1 MENRNF
7 YEKTTYPD
15 GSSYVTIKDFVD
27 SFTYRINSYED
38 LWTLQQISDVYK
50 HNNCNAHIMIPNLFE
65 AQADRRFDVNQS
77 SGLKLVC
84 DFINKMK
91 WKSVSVFHPHNSEV
105 VEVLIDNVKIIDN
118 TYFIKEVLSEIY
130 CIQNNVERDLGIF
143 YHQRQELYDNLIL
156 MSTDAGGFKPLMK
169 LTDKLQWKGETF
181 SASKSRKYEDGKS
194 KLVQQIDR
202 DDFQGK
208 DILIIDDMSLYGG
221 TFKGLS
227 KMLKEKN
234 CGKLYL
240 AVSHITIQD
249 LGIDPVTDYFDKVF
263 TTNSKFDEYG
273 WGVAVGNGNPS
284 NLVILKQFDFRKK
297 NSHLN

>member
-1 MENRNF
+1 
-7 YEKTTYPD
+7 
-15 GSSYVTIKDFVD
+15 
-27 SFTYRINSYED
+27 
-38 LWTLQQISDVYK
+38 
-50 HNNCNAHIMIPNLFE
+50 
-65 AQADRRFDVNQS
+65 
-77 SGLKLVC
+77 
-84 DFINKMK
+84 
-91 WKSVSVFHPHNSEV
+91 
-105 VEVLIDNVKIIDN
+105 
-118 TYFIKEVLSEIY
+118 
-130 CIQNNVERDLGIF
+130 
-143 YHQRQELYDNLIL
+143 

-169 LTDKLQWKGETF
+169 LTDKLQWNGETF

-194 KLVQQIDR
+194 KLVQQIDK

-263 TTNSKFDEYG
+263 TTNSKFDEYD
-273 WGVAVGNGNPS
+273 WGAAFGNGTPN
-284 NLVILKQFDFRKK
+284 NLNIIKMFNL
-297 NSHLN
+297 

>member
-1 MENRNF
+1 MKNRNF
-7 YEKTTYPD
+7 YKKTTYPD
-15 GSSYVTIKDFVD
+15 GSTYVTIKDFVD

-38 LWTLQQISDVYK
+38 LWILQQISDVYK
-50 HNNCNAHIMIPNLFE
+50 HNNCNAHITIPNLFE
-65 AQADRRFDVNQS
+65 AQADRRFDTNQS

-84 DFINKMK
+84 DFINKMG
-91 WKSVSVFHPHNSEV
+91 WKSVSIFHPHNPEV
-105 VEVLIDNVKIIDN
+105 VEVLIDDVKIIDN
-118 TYFIKEVLSEIY
+118 TYFIKEALSEIY
-130 CIQNNVERDLGIF
+130 CGQNNVERDLGLF

-194 KLVQQIDR
+194 NLVQQIDR

-208 DILIIDDMSLYGG
+208 DVMIIDDMSLYGG

-227 KMLKEKN
+227 KMLKGKN

-240 AVSHITIQD
+240 AVSHMTIQD

-263 TTNSKFDEYG
+263 TTNSKFDEYD
-273 WGVAVGNGNPS
+273 WGTLIGNGNPN
-284 NLVILKQFDFRKK
+284 NLNIIKMFNL
-297 NSHLN
+297 

>member
-50 HNNCNAHIMIPNLFE
+50 HNNCNAHIMIPNLFD
-65 AQADRRFDVNQS
+65 AQADRRFDTNQS

-84 DFINKMK
+84 EFINKMK

-240 AVSHITIQD
+240 VVSHITIQD

-263 TTNSKFDEYG
+263 TTNSKFDEYD
-273 WGVAVGNGNPS
+273 WGTAVGNGNPN
-284 NLVILKQFDFRKK
+284 NLNIVKQFDI
-297 NSHLN
+297 

>member
-38 LWTLQQISDVYK
+38 LWILQQISDVYK
-50 HNNCNAHIMIPNLFE
+50 HNNCNAHITIPNLFE
-65 AQADRRFDVNQS
+65 AQADRRFDTNQS

-84 DFINKMK
+84 DFINKMG
-91 WKSVSVFHPHNSEV
+91 WKSVSILHPHNPEV

-118 TYFIKEVLSEIY
+118 TYFIKEVLDKLHKDKHRNHCGSLMDSHFDEKISDY
-130 CIQNNVERDLGIF
+130 
-143 YHQRQELYDNLIL
+143 LIL

-194 KLVQQIDR
+194 NLVQQIDR

-208 DILIIDDMSLYGG
+208 DVMIIDDMSLYGG

-227 KMLKEKN
+227 KMLKDKN

-263 TTNSKFDEYG
+263 TTNSKFDEYD
-273 WGVAVGNGNPS
+273 WGALVGNGNPN
-284 NLVILKQFDFRKK
+284 NLNIIKQFDI
-297 NSHLN
+297 